1 MRRLR
6 TFGRRRS
13 GRRVLRH
20 NRANPPA
27 RSRSRG
33 GGQESLFH
41 ARAAKSLRR
50 CGHSALLPAGSFC
63 PAAAGAAWAASNG
76 TGTQGA
82 GLNVLVFE
90 KLLRSLCNWKG
101 PLSVVGPSAAISST
115 APQPAASTVIARN
128 PRDDDSVVG
137 DRVADQRPMGLLGA
151 RGQGAKDDAGGAPN
165 SRRLQPGGRQRELIV
180 HRAAEG
186 RQRMRL
192 SVLTAAAHRS

>member
-1 MRRLR
+1 MAALPQDRALQEGFSLARAAAVRRLR

-101 PLSVVGPSAAISST
+101 PLSVVGLSAAISST

-128 PRDDDSVVG
+128 PREDDSVVG
-137 DRVADQRPMGLLGA
+137 DRVADRKHPATTTVRGFGHWYLGLAIVERVLA
-151 RGQGAKDDAGGAPN
+151 VV
-165 SRRLQPGGRQRELIV
+165 RL
-180 HRAAEG
+180 
-186 RQRMRL
+186 
-192 SVLTAAAHRS
+192 

>member
-1 MRRLR
+1 VRFTEINLFGVYVAPMSSMMGCRLGGDDR
-6 TFGRRRS
+6 TALVAARFGLTQYVLLAQRHRRR
-13 GRRVLRH
+13 V
-20 NRANPPA
+20 A
-27 RSRSRG
+27 
-33 GGQESLFH
+33 
-41 ARAAKSLRR
+41 
-50 CGHSALLPAGSFC
+50 
-63 PAAAGAAWAASNG
+63 
-76 TGTQGA
+76 
-82 GLNVLVFE
+82 NVLVFE

>member
-13 GRRVLRH
+13 GRRVLQH

-33 GGQESLFH
+33 GGQGSPFH

-50 CGHSALLPAGSFC
+50 CGHCALLPAGS
-63 PAAAGAAWAASNG
+63 PTAAGAAWAASNG

-82 GLNVLVFE
+82 GVNVLVFQ

-101 PLSVVGPSAAISST
+101 PLSVVGLSAAISST

-137 DRVADQRPMGLLGA
+137 DRVADQRPMGLLGE

-165 SRRLQPGGRQRELIV
+165 SRRLQLGGRQRELIV

-192 SVLTAAAHRS
+192 SVLTAAAHKS

>member
-1 MRRLR
+1 
-6 TFGRRRS
+6 
-13 GRRVLRH
+13 
-20 NRANPPA
+20 
-27 RSRSRG
+27 
-33 GGQESLFH
+33 
-41 ARAAKSLRR
+41 
-50 CGHSALLPAGSFC
+50 
-63 PAAAGAAWAASNG
+63 
-76 TGTQGA
+76 
-82 GLNVLVFE
+82 
-90 KLLRSLCNWKG
+90 LCNWKG

-137 DRVADQRPMGLLGA
+137 DRVADQRPMGLLRA